1 MSRPS
6 SYTATLSPS
15 TAAAEA
21 FPPHMLSSSISSLSS
36 ARQSSQ
42 ISKTY
47 KQAST
52 LFLTRRLPE
61 ALSTVLPVIEPP
73 PGDAAEPAPIARASR
88 STRIKVWTLYLT
100 ILNAILELDPDEGK
114 DAFGGQEW
122 RALCNKVRDGDVWEE
137 VVRDGYHG
145 VEGDVDSD
153 VVINLA
159 TLLLAH
165 ARTQALNQKRLETFL
180 ASSNSPNFDLTNRFM
195 DSPNPSSRFNSRH
208 RSPAKRT
215 GGTDTPR
222 DLNARVKILE
232 LYTLHVL
239 IRNNEWDYA
248 REFISVSS
256 VLDEER
262 RDAFLQALESL
273 QEEQQE
279 AERIEAEARREDED
293 RLRRD
298 LEEARRLRAE
308 NEEHERRRL
317 EEARAR
323 REGSEIDYGIENTP
337 SVAGSS
343 RSTAPKRTRAPSS
356 TSGPSTPKSSRAKPK
371 GKPSQALTISQR
383 ASMMVS
389 SLTKLVEQLG
399 ASFRSNPMLLMRLV
413 AFIVGLL
420 LTLGK
425 KSIRERLQR
434 LLGNGYN
441 KVMAT
446 AGMAT
451 KVSYI

>member
-1 MSRPS
+1 
-6 SYTATLSPS
+6 
-15 TAAAEA
+15 
-21 FPPHMLSSSISSLSS
+21 
-36 ARQSSQ
+36 
-42 ISKTY
+42 
-47 KQAST
+47 
-52 LFLTRRLPE
+52 
-61 ALSTVLPVIEPP
+61 
-73 PGDAAEPAPIARASR
+73 
-88 STRIKVWTLYLT
+88 
-100 ILNAILELDPDEGK
+100 
-114 DAFGGQEW
+114 
-122 RALCNKVRDGDVWEE
+122 
-137 VVRDGYHG
+137 
-145 VEGDVDSD
+145 
-153 VVINLA
+153 
-159 TLLLAH
+159 
-165 ARTQALNQKRLETFL
+165 
-180 ASSNSPNFDLTNRFM
+180 
-195 DSPNPSSRFNSRH
+195 
-208 RSPAKRT
+208 
-215 GGTDTPR
+215 
-222 DLNARVKILE
+222 
-232 LYTLHVL
+232 VL

-279 AERIEAEARREDED
+279 AERIEAEARQQDEE

-317 EEARAR
+317 EEDRAR

-337 SVAGSS
+337 SAAGSS
-343 RSTAPKRTRAPSS
+343 RGGAAKRTRAPSS
-356 TSGPSTPKSSRAKPK
+356 ASGPSTPKSSRAKPK
-371 GKPSQALTISQR
+371 GKPSQALTLSQR

-389 SLTKLVEQLG
+389 SVAKLVEQLG

>member
-1 MSRPS
+1 MSLPIWIF
-6 SYTATLSPS
+6 
-15 TAAAEA
+15 AEA
-21 FPPHMLSSSISSLSS
+21 
-36 ARQSSQ
+36 Q
-42 ISKTY
+42 
-47 KQAST
+47 
-52 LFLTRRLPE
+52 
-61 ALSTVLPVIEPP
+61 
-73 PGDAAEPAPIARASR
+73 PADRHNS
-88 STRIKVWTLYLT
+88 
-100 ILNAILELDPDEGK
+100 
-114 DAFGGQEW
+114 
-122 RALCNKVRDGDVWEE
+122 
-137 VVRDGYHG
+137 
-145 VEGDVDSD
+145 
-153 VVINLA
+153 A

-165 ARTQALNQKRLETFL
+165 ARTQTLNQKRLETFL
-180 ASSNSPNFDLTNRFM
+180 ASSNAPNFDLTNRFM
-195 DSPNPSSRFNSRH
+195 DSPNPSSRFSSRH

-293 RLRRD
+293 RLRRE

-317 EEARAR
+317 EEERTR

-343 RSTAPKRTRAPSS
+343 RGGGGSAKRTRASSS
-356 TSGPSTPKSSRAKPK
+356 TSGPSGPKASRAKPK
-371 GKPSQALTISQR
+371 GKPSQALTLGQR
-383 ASMMVS
+383 ASMMVG
-389 SLTKLVEQLG
+389 SLARLVEQLG

-425 KSIRERLQR
+425 QSIRQRLQR